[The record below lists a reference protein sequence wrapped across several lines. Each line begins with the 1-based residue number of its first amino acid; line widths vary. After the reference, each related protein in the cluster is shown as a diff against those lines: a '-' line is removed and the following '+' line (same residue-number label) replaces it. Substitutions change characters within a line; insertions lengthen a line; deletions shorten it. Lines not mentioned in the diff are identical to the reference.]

1 MCLLSGMQG
10 LLGLLFP
17 VVLTLFAL
25 AMERIE
31 TRVTAEPVAPPAT
44 GDDEA
49 PDVETL
55 ARIGLPKAVDRLDL
69 DGGAERRA
77 S

>member
-1 MCLLSGMQG
+1 MQG
-10 LLGLLFP
+10 MLGLLFP
-17 VVLTLFAL
+17 VVLMLFAL

-31 TRVTAEPVAPPAT
+31 ARVTSEAAPVPVLA
-44 GDDEA
+44 DDDA

-55 ARIGLPKAVDRLDL
+55 ATIGLPKAVDSLDL
-69 DGGAERRA
+69 DGGAVRRA

>member
-1 MCLLSGMQG
+1 MQG
-10 LLGLLFP
+10 MLGLLFP
-17 VVLTLFAL
+17 VALMLFAL
-25 AMERIE
+25 SMERIE
-31 TRVTAEPVAPPAT
+31 ARVTREVVAPPT
-44 GDDEA
+44 RDDDA

-55 ARIGLPKAVDRLDL
+55 ATIGLPKAVDRLDL

>member
-1 MCLLSGMQG
+1 MQG

-17 VVLTLFAL
+17 VVLMLFAL

-31 TRVTAEPVAPPAT
+31 ARVTAEPVPPAAA
-44 GDDEA
+44 GDDEAA

-55 ARIGLPKAVDRLDL
+55 ARIGLPKAVDSLDL

>member
-1 MCLLSGMQG
+1 MQG

-17 VVLTLFAL
+17 VALMLFAL
-25 AMERIE
+25 VMERIE
-31 TRVTAEPVAPPAT
+31 ARVTAEPVVAT
-44 GDDEA
+44 TTVGDDEV

-55 ARIGLPKAVDRLDL
+55 ARIGLPKAVDSLDL

>member
-1 MCLLSGMQG
+1 MLV
-10 LLGLLFP
+10 FP
-17 VVLTLFAL
+17 VVLMLFAL
-25 AMERIE
+25 AMERLE
-31 TRVTAEPVAPPAT
+31 SQVTRPRAASAPAR
-44 GDDEA
+44 DDDA

-55 ARIGLPKAVDRLDL
+55 ATIGLPKAVDSLDL

>member
-1 MCLLSGMQG
+1 MQG

-17 VVLTLFAL
+17 VVLMLFAL
-25 AMERIE
+25 FMQRVESS
-31 TRVTAEPVAPPAT
+31 VTADRPVPAQP
-44 GDDEA
+44 GDDET

-55 ARIGLPKAVDRLDL
+55 ATIGLPKAIDSLNL

>member
-1 MCLLSGMQG
+1 MQG

-17 VVLTLFAL
+17 VVLMLFAL

-31 TRVTAEPVAPPAT
+31 TRVTAEPVASPAT
-44 GDDEA
+44 GDDEV

>member
-1 MCLLSGMQG
+1 MQG

-17 VVLTLFAL
+17 VALMLFAL
-25 AMERIE
+25 VMERIE
-31 TRVTAEPVAPPAT
+31 TRVTTPRAQVVHAP
-44 GDDEA
+44 GEDEV

-55 ARIGLPKAVDRLDL
+55 ATIGLPKAIDSLDL

>member
-1 MCLLSGMQG
+1 MQG

-17 VVLTLFAL
+17 VVLMLFAL

-31 TRVTAEPVAPPAT
+31 VRVTADRPAAAPTA

-55 ARIGLPKAVDRLDL
+55 ATIGLPKAVDSLDL

>member
-1 MCLLSGMQG
+1 MQG

-17 VVLTLFAL
+17 VVLMLFAL
-25 AMERIE
+25 AMERIQA
-31 TRVTAEPVAPPAT
+31 RVTAESSAPVAVV
-44 GDDEA
+44 DDTPDV

-55 ARIGLPKAVDRLDL
+55 ATIGLPKAVDSLDL
-69 DGGAERRA
+69 DGGAERQA

>member
-1 MCLLSGMQG
+1 MQG

-17 VVLTLFAL
+17 VVLMLFAL

-31 TRVTAEPVAPPAT
+31 VRVTAQSSAPSGAE
-44 GDDEA
+44 DDA

-55 ARIGLPKAVDRLDL
+55 ATIGLPKAVDSLDL
-69 DGGAERRA
+69 DGGAERQA

>member
-1 MCLLSGMQG
+1 MQG

-17 VVLTLFAL
+17 VVLMLFAL

-31 TRVTAEPVAPPAT
+31 ARVTAEPVA

-55 ARIGLPKAVDRLDL
+55 ARIGLPKAVDSLDL
-69 DGGAERRA
+69 DGGTERRA

>member
-1 MCLLSGMQG
+1 MQG

-17 VVLTLFAL
+17 VVLMLFAL

-31 TRVTAEPVAPPAT
+31 TQVTARRAVTPAA
-44 GDDEA
+44 GEDET

-55 ARIGLPKAVDRLDL
+55 ARIGLPKAVDSLDL